1 MKDLLFQD
9 KLLFRWAITAK
20 PPGNWL
26 KNRRLCLSALTIL
39 LATGHRRAVEPE
51 ENTKKETRSDPAI
64 IHPRFAAWY
73 KLGNTL

>member
-9 KLLFRWAITAK
+9 KLLFRWAVTAK

-26 KNRRLCLSALTIL
+26 KNRRLCLSAPTICL
-39 LATGHRRAVEPE
+39 PQAIVGAVEPE
-51 ENTKKETRSDPAI
+51 ENTKKESDLAI

>member
-51 ENTKKETRSDPAI
+51 ENTKKETRSDPRYHTPALRGLVQI
-64 IHPRFAAWY
+64 
-73 KLGNTL
+73 G